1 MLYLRHNEKSQD
13 GFVVLIDILLAINEI
28 ENEYERDYIGKLYQE
43 NASRVK
49 YLSYKILRN
58 EADAE
63 ETVNTIFILVIKYR
77 EKFVDVDEDET
88 HRLLVIYTRSVCFN
102 VLKKRNK
109 IDFLSVSNACHDDE
123 GHITDIELPDDVDIL
138 EELVKKE
145 TRKHLAAAIESL
157 GEPTSLIVNLKYYH
171 DMKNKDIAE
180 MLEMNASTVSTIL
193 QRSMGI
199 LRKRLEEYM
208 NGKDQ

>member
-1 MLYLRHNEKSQD
+1 MANICWFEMRVRGTKENCQEMFDSDIPCYD
-13 GFVVLIDILLAINEI
+13 AYIDE
-28 ENEYERDYIGKLYQE
+28 EQGTDEDYMMYIKGECRWSVYG
-43 NASRVK
+43 SM
-49 YLSYKILRN
+49 
-58 EADAE
+58 
-63 ETVNTIFILVIKYR
+63 VN
-77 EKFVDVDEDET
+77 VDEDET